1 MDTAQKKIL
10 VAIDGSGQS
19 LDAVRYVSKVIAPQ
33 NMKVI
38 LFHVQRKIDE
48 AFWEVGIN
56 PAFSKRIANIRAWEL
71 EQGNAVKEFMDYSH
85 QILLD
90 ARFTQEAVKVN
101 IHPAKTGVARDI
113 IKESMNGYC
122 AVVVGRKGLSKL
134 KDLVLGSIAQKL
146 VEKISHVPIWVVG
159 GNPRAGKILLAL
171 DASEGAMKGVDHV
184 GAILGRSDYE
194 VALLHVIRDVNSY
207 SWLREGEDFISSKLK
222 ESADAKWSED
232 VRMEMGPVFDEAR
245 TRLINAGFDPNRVT
259 TKFITGAGSR
269 AGAIVEE
276 AKEGDYGTI
285 VVGRRGLSKV
295 QEFFMGRVSDKV
307 LHLAKDMAVWIVD

>member
-113 IKESMNGYC
+113 IKDKI
-122 AVVVGRKGLSKL
+122 RKRSLILTKTDPSLL
-134 KDLVLGSIAQKL
+134 K
-146 VEKISHVPIWVVG
+146 
-159 GNPRAGKILLAL
+159 
-171 DASEGAMKGVDHV
+171 
-184 GAILGRSDYE
+184 
-194 VALLHVIRDVNSY
+194 
-207 SWLREGEDFISSKLK
+207 
-222 ESADAKWSED
+222 
-232 VRMEMGPVFDEAR
+232 
-245 TRLINAGFDPNRVT
+245 
-259 TKFITGAGSR
+259 
-269 AGAIVEE
+269 
-276 AKEGDYGTI
+276 
-285 VVGRRGLSKV
+285 
-295 QEFFMGRVSDKV
+295 
-307 LHLAKDMAVWIVD
+307 